1 MNDERREVERAEIA
15 EIRSAAAE
23 CNQELIE
30 DIEGLAR
37 DLKDER
43 TRSAKLVEA
52 AARALRFG
60 FVTTEKGGVLIC
72 VASELRKALAE
83 YEASK

>member
-1 MNDERREVERAEIA
+1 MTDEEQKEPWVLVSWHEEYLDMKSVAESLDQQLKAERA
-15 EIRSAAAE
+15 
-23 CNQELIE
+23 
-30 DIEGLAR
+30 
-37 DLKDER
+37 
-43 TRSAKLVEA
+43 RSAKLVEA

-83 YEASK
+83 YEAGS